1 MNKRKHSGPAD
12 GKCPVT
18 FALDIFGDKWS
29 LVILRDIFFKR
40 KRHYGEFLNS
50 PEKISTNILASRLAK
65 LEAEGVIAKTRDTQ
79 NLSRFVYRLMDKGK
93 DLLPL
98 LLDMIE
104 WSVKY
109 NPQPDVADS
118 IISGAPA
125 RLLERL
131 HEDRDALILDIL
143 SRIGEHDE

>member
-1 MNKRKHSGPAD
+1 MNTRNHSDQGS

-29 LVILRDIFFKR
+29 LIILRDILFKG
-40 KRHYGEFLNS
+40 KRHYGEFLTS

-65 LEAEGVIAKTRDTQ
+65 LEAEGMIVKTRDTQ
-79 NLSRFVYRLMDKGK
+79 NLSRFVYSLTDKGK

-98 LLDMIE
+98 LLEMIE

-109 NPQPDVADS
+109 DPQAGVPDT

-125 RLLERL
+125 RLLERS
-131 HEDRDALILDIL
+131 HENRDALIVEIL
-143 SRIGEHDE
+143 SRMEQRDE